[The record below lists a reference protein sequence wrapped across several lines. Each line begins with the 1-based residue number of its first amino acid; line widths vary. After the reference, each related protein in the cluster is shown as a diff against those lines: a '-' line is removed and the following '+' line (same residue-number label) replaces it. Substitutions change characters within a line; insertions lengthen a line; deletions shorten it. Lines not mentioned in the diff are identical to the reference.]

1 MSETAK
7 YLPKTAAAL
16 ASLQESA
23 MFLEQSAELS
33 AAEQQQLK
41 EKLSTLRQQLTDKA
55 ACIDNIINTLN
66 GAIK

>member
-1 MSETAK
+1 MSKTAE

-16 ASLQESA
+16 AALQESTA
-23 MFLEQSAELS
+23 LLEQNAELS

-41 EKLSTLRQQLTDKA
+41 EKLTTLRQQLADKA

>member
-16 ASLQESA
+16 AKLQESA
-23 MFLEQSAELS
+23 ALLNNNADISVA
-33 AAEQQQLK
+33 QQQELK
-41 EKLSTLRQQLTDKA
+41 EKLATLRQQLADKA